1 MPEWPIVFQH
11 FVVAAIGFAAAG
23 AAASAYSLVFDGPV
37 RFERAP
43 RGRFGRL
50 MHVLLL
56 MFAGPFVLARN
67 SFKARRVQNRAMGW
81 LAASGAIAATWCLMS
96 GLFILTVL
104 QSAGVPL
111 L

>member
-1 MPEWPIVFQH
+1 LP
-11 FVVAAIGFAAAG
+11 
-23 AAASAYSLVFDGPV
+23 
-37 RFERAP
+37 
-43 RGRFGRL
+43 GRWC
-50 MHVLLL
+50 
-56 MFAGPFVLARN
+56 LARN

-96 GLFILTVL
+96 GLFILSLL